1 MDGRVVHY
9 TRQGDVGFI
18 TVDSPPVNALSQAV
32 RQGIGQALAEGLAD
46 ASARALVI
54 SGAGRTFIAGAD
66 IAEFLGSGL
75 AEPDL
80 NDINAAIES
89 SPKPVIAA
97 IHGTALGGGLEVA
110 LACHYRVATQDAQV
124 GLPEVKLGL
133 LPGAGGTQRL
143 PRLVGV
149 AKALALITSGDFLA
163 ATQAQALGLLDH
175 VGSGTPLELATAFA
189 ASLPTS
195 PPLPRASLRT
205 DRLGPGDA
213 DSVAAAR
220 QKLADSPPWLHAPQR
235 CIDAV
240 EAAITLPFADGL
252 ARERAL
258 FWDCMAHDQSKAL
271 IHAFFAERAAAKVTG
286 LGDAKPRPVAQVGVI
301 GSGTMGGGIAMCFA
315 NAGIPVTLLDMDKA
329 ALERGIGIIARNYAA
344 TVAKGRLTQAAM
356 DQRLSLITQ
365 TTDYADLSAADLVV
379 EAAYEDMAVKQ
390 AVFARLGTV
399 AKPGAVLASNTST
412 LDIDAIAASSGRP
425 ADVVGMH
432 FFSPAN
438 VMKLLE
444 VVRGRDSAADA
455 IQTAMG
461 IGRKIG
467 KVAVA
472 VGNCDGFVG
481 NRMLQYYATEAQR
494 LVIEGASVAAV
505 DQAARRYGLAMGPF
519 AMGDMAGLDVMQ
531 AIRERR
537 VAEGKIYGTAL
548 SDLLT
553 ADGRKGQK
561 NGRGWYHYEPGDRT
575 PRPDPAVAA
584 MVDAYR
590 QQHGITPRA
599 IGEEEIQKRLI
610 YALVN
615 EGARILEEGM
625 AQRPGDIDIVYLYG
639 YGFPA
644 WRGGPMKQAEL
655 TGLANVLA
663 DITRFAQM
671 AGDDPTGTHWSP
683 APLLVRLVAEGRERF
698 G

>member
-1 MDGRVVHY
+1 MDRRVVHY
-9 TRQGDVGFI
+9 ARQGDVGVI

-46 ASARALVI
+46 TAAKALVI
-54 SGAGRTFIAGAD
+54 LGAGRTFIAGAD

-75 AEPDL
+75 AAPDL

-149 AKALALITSGDFLA
+149 TKALALITSGDFLA
-163 ATQAQALGLLDH
+163 ATEAQALGLLDH
-175 VGSGTPLELATAFA
+175 VGSGTPLELATSFA
-189 ASLPTS
+189 ASLPAS
-195 PPLPRASLRT
+195 PPLPRASQRS

-220 QKLADSPPWLHAPQR
+220 QKLADSTPWLHAPQR

-240 EAAITLPFADGL
+240 EAAFTLPFADGL

-271 IHAFFAERAAAKVTG
+271 IHAFFAERAAAKVAG

-301 GSGTMGGGIAMCFA
+301 GSGTMGGGIAMCFV

-329 ALERGIGIIARNYAA
+329 ALDRGIGIIARNYAA
-344 TVAKGRLTQAAM
+344 SVAKGRLSQAAM

-390 AVFARLGTV
+390 AVFARLGNV

-412 LDIDAIAASSGRP
+412 LDIDAIAAASGRP

-455 IQTAMG
+455 IQTAMV

-494 LVIEGASVAAV
+494 LVIEGASVSAV

-531 AIRERR
+531 AIRDRR

-553 ADGRKGQK
+553 TDGRKGQK
-561 NGRGWYHYEPGDRT
+561 NGRGWYLYEPGDRT

-590 QQHGITPRA
+590 QQHGITPRT
-599 IGEEEIQKRLI
+599 IGEAEIEKRLV

-625 AQRPGDIDIVYLYG
+625 AQSPGDIDIVYLYG

-655 TGLANVLA
+655 TGLAKVLA

-671 AGDDPTGTHWSP
+671 AGDDPTGAHWSP

>member
-1 MDGRVVHY
+1 MDRRVVHY
-9 TRQGDVGFI
+9 ARQGEIGVI

-46 ASARALVI
+46 AGARALVI
-54 SGAGRTFIAGAD
+54 LGAGRTFIAGAD

-80 NDINAAIES
+80 NEINAAIES
-89 SPKPVIAA
+89 APKPVIAA

-110 LACHYRVATQDAQV
+110 LACHYRVATADALV

-149 AKALALITSGDFLA
+149 SKALALITSGDFLPA
-163 ATQAQALGLLDH
+163 AQAQALGLLDH
-175 VGSGTPLELATAFA
+175 VGSGTPLELATSFA
-189 ASLPTS
+189 ASLPSS

-213 DSVAAAR
+213 AAVAAAR
-220 QKLADSPPWLHAPQR
+220 QKLADSTPWLHAPQR

-271 IHAFFAERAAAKVTG
+271 IHAFFAERAAAKVAG
-286 LGDAKPRPVAQVGVI
+286 LGDVKPRPVAQVGVI

-315 NAGIPVTLLDMDKA
+315 NARIPVTLLDLDRA
-329 ALERGIGIIARNYAA
+329 ALDRGIGIIARNYAA

-356 DQRLSLITQ
+356 DQRLSLITP

-379 EAAYEDMAVKQ
+379 EAAYEDRTVKQ

-399 AKPGAVLASNTST
+399 VKPGAVLASNTST
-412 LDIDAIAASSGRP
+412 LNIDAIAAASGRP

-455 IQTAMG
+455 IHTAMV

-494 LVIEGASVAAV
+494 LVIEGASVADV

-531 AIRERR
+531 AIRDRR

-590 QQHGITPRA
+590 QQHGIQPRA
-599 IGEEEIQKRLI
+599 IGGEEIEKRLV

-625 AQRPGDIDIVYLYG
+625 AQSPGDIDIVYLYG

-655 TGLANVLA
+655 TGLAPVLA

-671 AGDDPTGTHWSP
+671 AGDDPTGAHWSP

>member
-1 MDGRVVHY
+1 MDRRVVFY
-9 TRQGDVGFI
+9 ARQGDVGVI

-46 ASARALVI
+46 AAAKALVI
-54 SGAGRTFIAGAD
+54 LGAGRTFIAGAD

-110 LACHYRVATQDAQV
+110 LSCHYRVATSDAQV

-143 PRLVGV
+143 PRLIGV
-149 AKALALITSGDFLA
+149 AKALALITSGDFLP
-163 ATQAQALGLLDH
+163 ATDAMALGLLDH
-175 VGSGTPLELATAFA
+175 VGSGTPLELASAFA
-189 ASLPTS
+189 ASLPAS
-195 PPLPRASLRT
+195 PPLPRASLRS
-205 DRLGPGDA
+205 DRLGLGDGA
-213 DSVAAAR
+213 AVAAAR
-220 QKLADSPPWLHAPQR
+220 QKLADSAPWLHAPQR

-240 EAAITLPFADGL
+240 EAAFTLPFVEGL

-258 FWDCMAHDQSKAL
+258 FWDCIAHDQSKAL
-271 IHAFFAERAAAKVTG
+271 IHAFFAERAAAKVAG
-286 LGDAKPRPVAQVGVI
+286 LGDAKPRPVTQVGVI

-344 TVAKGRLTQAAM
+344 TVAKGRLTQATM
-356 DQRLSLITQ
+356 DKRLSLITQ
-365 TTDYADLSAADLVV
+365 TTDYADLSAVDLVV

-390 AVFARLGTV
+390 AVFARLGDVT
-399 AKPGAVLASNTST
+399 KPGAVLASNTST
-412 LDIDAIAASSGRP
+412 LDIDAIAAASGRP

-455 IQTAMG
+455 IQTAMS

-531 AIRERR
+531 AIRDRR

-590 QQHGITPRA
+590 QQHGITPRT
-599 IGEEEIQKRLI
+599 IGEEEIQKRLV

-625 AQRPGDIDIVYLYG
+625 AQSPGDIDIVYLYG

-655 TGLANVLA
+655 TGLADVLA

-671 AGDDPTGTHWSP
+671 AGDDPTGAHWSP
-683 APLLVRLVAEGRERF
+683 APLLVQLVAEGRERF

>member
-1 MDGRVVHY
+1 
-9 TRQGDVGFI
+9 
-18 TVDSPPVNALSQAV
+18 L
-32 RQGIGQALAEGLAD
+32 
-46 ASARALVI
+46 
-54 SGAGRTFIAGAD
+54 
-66 IAEFLGSGL
+66 
-75 AEPDL
+75 
-80 NDINAAIES
+80 
-89 SPKPVIAA
+89 
-97 IHGTALGGGLEVA
+97 
-110 LACHYRVATQDAQV
+110 
-124 GLPEVKLGL
+124 
-133 LPGAGGTQRL
+133 
-143 PRLVGV
+143 
-149 AKALALITSGDFLA
+149 
-163 ATQAQALGLLDH
+163 
-175 VGSGTPLELATAFA
+175 
-189 ASLPTS
+189 
-195 PPLPRASLRT
+195 
-205 DRLGPGDA
+205 
-213 DSVAAAR
+213 
-220 QKLADSPPWLHAPQR
+220 
-235 CIDAV
+235 
-240 EAAITLPFADGL
+240 
-252 ARERAL
+252 
-258 FWDCMAHDQSKAL
+258 
-271 IHAFFAERAAAKVTG
+271 
-286 LGDAKPRPVAQVGVI
+286 
-301 GSGTMGGGIAMCFA
+301 
-315 NAGIPVTLLDMDKA
+315 
-329 ALERGIGIIARNYAA
+329 
-344 TVAKGRLTQAAM
+344 
-356 DQRLSLITQ
+356 
-365 TTDYADLSAADLVV
+365 
-379 EAAYEDMAVKQ
+379 AVKP
-390 AVFARLGTV
+390 AVFARLGDV
-399 AKPGAVLASNTST
+399 AKRGAVLASNTST
-412 LDIDAIAASSGRP
+412 LDIDAIAAASGRP

-455 IQTAMG
+455 IQTAMS

-481 NRMLQYYATEAQR
+481 NRMLQYYATEAHR

-531 AIRERR
+531 AIRDRR

-590 QQHGITPRA
+590 QQHGITPRP
-599 IGEEEIQKRLI
+599 IGEEEIQKRLV

-671 AGDDPTGTHWSP
+671 AGDDPTGAHWSP